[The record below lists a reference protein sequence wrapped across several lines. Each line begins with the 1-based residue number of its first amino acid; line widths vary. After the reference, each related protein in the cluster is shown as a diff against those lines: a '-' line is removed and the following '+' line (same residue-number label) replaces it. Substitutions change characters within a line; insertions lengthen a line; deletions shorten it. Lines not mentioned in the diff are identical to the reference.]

1 MDNQQKEKIKRAR
14 KVGLFNKDLKNL
26 MYAFGDDQNP
36 SFDSVNV
43 LEDILVDY
51 ISEMVRAPPC
61 PSLGSLTLARPQCH
75 EASRIAG
82 PTRSKVKMEDFKYA
96 LRNDSKKLGRVEQ
109 LLAMNKEIAEARKMF
124 DDEPG
129 AAKK

>member
-51 ISEMVRAPPC
+51 ISEM
-61 PSLGSLTLARPQCH
+61 CH